1 MRFSYLEH
9 VAQEILPT
17 IEIVWEVS
25 RTFHS
30 DSDRYVSDYYQLI
43 RELADKNAHLEG
55 LEKLQAIIQ
64 AFYFELGFSDA
75 PEPIVG
81 AQRILLDR
89 VISYRTGLPISL
101 ALLLQ
106 EAAAYAAI
114 ELQLVDFPGYPLLRF
129 DHEQQSYFVD
139 PLHGELLEGHQVQ
152 ERFEDVTEDTIE
164 FAWDMFEVAD
174 QKTVLVRYLTELKH
188 ALIHDREFA
197 NALTVVHMLL
207 TVNPDDPYEIRDRG
221 YVLEELDC
229 QQAAVDD
236 YQYFV
241 EQCPDDP
248 SAQLLRLQLETW
260 AAPQH
265 VLH

>member
-9 VAQEILPT
+9 IAQEILPT
-17 IEIVWEVS
+17 IEIIWEVS
-25 RTFHS
+25 RAFHS
-30 DSDRYVSDYYQLI
+30 DSDQYVADYYQSI
-43 RELADKNAHLEG
+43 RHLAEDLDELDG
-55 LEKLQAIIQ
+55 VEKLQGLTEQ
-64 AFYFELGFSDA
+64 FFFNLSFSDA

-81 AQRILLDR
+81 SQRILLDR
-89 VISYRTGLPISL
+89 VISYRTGLPMSL

-106 EAAAYAAI
+106 EAAAYAG
-114 ELQLVDFPGYPLLRF
+114 LQLELVDFPGYPLLRF
-129 DHEQQSYFVD
+129 DYQQQSYFVD
-139 PLHGELLEGHQVQ
+139 PINGDLLEGYQVQ
-152 ERFEDVTEDTIE
+152 ERFEDLTENVVD
-164 FAWDMFEVAD
+164 FGWDMFEAAD

-188 ALIHDREFA
+188 AFIHDRAFA
-197 NALTVVHMLL
+197 NALTTVHMLL
-207 TVNPDDPYEIRDRG
+207 TIHPDDPYEIRDRG

-236 YQYFV
+236 YLYFV

-265 VLH
+265 ILH

>member
-25 RTFHS
+25 RAFHTDS
-30 DSDRYVSDYYQLI
+30 DSYVADYYQSI
-43 RELADKNAHLEG
+43 RELAEQFADLEG
-55 LEKLQAIIQ
+55 IEKLQAL
-64 AFYFELGFSDA
+64 AEYFYFDMSFSDA

-81 AQRILLDR
+81 SQRVLLDR

-101 ALLLQ
+101 ALLFQ
-106 EAAAYAAI
+106 EAAAYSG
-114 ELQLVDFPGYPLLRF
+114 LQLEIVDFPGYPLLRF
-129 DHEQQSYFVD
+129 DSNEQSYFVD
-139 PLHGELLEGHQVQ
+139 PLNGELLEGEQVQ
-152 ERFEDVTEDTIE
+152 LRFEDVTEESIE
-164 FAWDMFEVAD
+164 FSWEMFDAAE
-174 QKTVLVRYLTELKH
+174 QKTLLTRYLTELKH
-188 ALIHDREFA
+188 AFIHDRSFA

-207 TVNPDDPYEIRDRG
+207 TVNPNDPYEIRDRG

-248 SAQLLRLQLETW
+248 SAQMLRLQLETW
-260 AAPQH
+260 ATPRQ